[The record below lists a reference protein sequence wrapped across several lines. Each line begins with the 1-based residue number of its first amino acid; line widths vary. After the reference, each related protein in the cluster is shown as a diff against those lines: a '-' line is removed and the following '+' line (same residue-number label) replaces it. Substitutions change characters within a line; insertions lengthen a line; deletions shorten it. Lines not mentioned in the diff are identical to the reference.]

1 MKQNAIV
8 LTNGMLADGSAKT
21 AHGLIRGSDRFTLLG
36 VIDQVHAGKDAG
48 EVLDGKHRNIPVW
61 PTLKAALTQPVKT
74 DVCIVGIAP
83 VGGKLP
89 AELKLILEECI
100 RNGIS
105 IISGLHDFISDMED
119 MVLLAN
125 RYHVTITDVRK
136 PKSRNELHF
145 WNGKIFEVQCPIIAV
160 LGMET
165 NLGKRTTT
173 RMLTEACRKE
183 GLNAQMIFTG
193 QTGWMQDGAYGFVL
207 DSTINDFVAGE
218 LEHAIHTCYQETN
231 PDLILLEGQAGLRN
245 PSGPCGSEYLISANA
260 KRTVLVFAPKRTYY
274 VDDPSW
280 GPLPSIESEIELIRM
295 YGSEVIALALNTTG
309 CSTEEA
315 FGFQEKLE
323 QQFGI
328 PVLLP
333 IQEGVGKLVPLLRPL
348 VKQQQPDSSISK

>member
-1 MKQNAIV
+1 MKQHAIV

-21 AHGLIRGSDRFTLLG
+21 AHGLIRGSDRFTVLG
-36 VIDQVHAGKDAG
+36 VIDQEHDGKDAG
-48 EVLDGKHRNIPVW
+48 EVLDGQHRNIPVW
-61 PTLKAALTQPVKT
+61 PTLAAALAQPLKI

-89 AELKLILEECI
+89 PALKSILEDCI

-119 MVLLAN
+119 MALLAN

-136 PKSRNELHF
+136 PKDRKDLHF
-145 WNGKIFEVQCPIIAV
+145 WNGKIFEVRCPIIAV

-173 RMLTEACRKE
+173 RMLREACRQE
-183 GLNAQMIFTG
+183 GMNAQMIFTG

-218 LEHAIHTCYQETN
+218 LEHAIHTCYFETN

-245 PSGPCGSEYLISANA
+245 PSGPCGSEYLVSANA
-260 KRTVLVFAPKRTYY
+260 KKVVLVFAPKRTYY

-280 GPLPSIESEIELIRM
+280 GPLPSIESEIELIRL

-309 CSTEEA
+309 CSPEEA
-315 FGFQEKLE
+315 FSFQEKLQ

-333 IQEGVGKLVPLLRPL
+333 IQEGV
-348 VKQQQPDSSISK
+348 QQMASLFRQLIAHHQPDSSISK